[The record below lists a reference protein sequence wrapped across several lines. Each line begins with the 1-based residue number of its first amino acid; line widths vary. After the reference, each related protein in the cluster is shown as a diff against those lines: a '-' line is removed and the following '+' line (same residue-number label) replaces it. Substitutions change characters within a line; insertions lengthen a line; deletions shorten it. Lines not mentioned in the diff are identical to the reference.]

1 VAWVLSTRGL
11 VALALHLEPDAGA
24 AAIAVR
30 LGLSERRVQQ
40 VIAELLRAGQ
50 IRRVGLASRGRYA
63 IVPEAPLREPA
74 FLSDVT
80 LGEWLALQP
89 GGGAVRAGGRRPRH
103 ARARARRAT
112 RMPEAP
118 PD

>member
-24 AAIAVR
+24 ATIAGR

-63 IVPEAPLREPA
+63 IVQEAPLGEPA
-74 FLSDVT
+74 FLADVT
-80 LGEWLALQP
+80 LGEWLAVQP
-89 GGGAVRAGGRRPRH
+89 GGSAARAGRRHPRH
-103 ARARARRAT
+103 ARARVRRTRRA
-112 RMPEAP
+112 PEAP
-118 PD
+118 PG

>member
-11 VALALHLEPDAGA
+11 VALALYLEPDGGA
-24 AAIAVR
+24 ASIADR

-63 IVPEAPLREPA
+63 IVPDAPLGEPA
-74 FLSDVT
+74 FLADVT

-89 GGGAVRAGGRRPRH
+89 GARAVRARGRRPHHSRGRDRRA
-103 ARARARRAT
+103 ARA
-112 RMPEAP
+112 PEAP
-118 PD
+118 PA